1 MNFLDLTNN
10 GGHPFTGNDAMY
22 LQNEIRKVFY
32 HLFKSM
38 GDADPI
44 DFTVWINKPVINTF
58 STIAGDFYEH
68 GEGLVVIGGEARVV
82 PSCIG
87 SPKPYTPF
95 GGHDFYAITVDVNDP
110 IGVVNTQSGNTVAT
124 WKNRIAEI
132 IYGPVP
138 SQSFNDNPDFTYIFY
153 NLLNS
158 AGLIVTPAALTAGLN
173 LKANKIIDIWHIVG
187 NPSEPVYGT
196 GWSFYSAAMQF
207 RKNDVGQV
215 SIKLSAQN
223 GAYVYG
229 TPNHVVFTLPVG
241 YRPSFSQIIKYGSNG
256 DQNIVINP
264 SGTVSYTNSTIGTPG
279 LAIIEHFITF
289 DIN

>member
-1 MNFLDLTNN
+1 MNFLDLTHN

-32 HLFKSM
+32 HFFNSM
-38 GDADPI
+38 SAAEPFDNI
-44 DFTVWINKPVINTF
+44 VWLSKPTINVVLSGTH
-58 STIAGDFYEH
+58 YEH

-87 SPKPYTPF
+87 SPKPLSTTLGADYYTV
-95 GGHDFYAITVDVNDP
+95 AVDVNDP
-110 IGVVNTQSGNTVAT
+110 LGIVNTQSGNTVIT

-132 IYGPVP
+132 VHGLPP
-138 SQSFNDNPDFTYIFY
+138 STTFAQQPDLTNTFFSLLDN
-153 NLLNS
+153 
-158 AGLIVTPAALTAGLN
+158 AGLIVTPATLTAGLN
-173 LKANKIIDIWHIVG
+173 LKAHKIIDVWHIVG
-187 NPSEPVYGT
+187 NPFEPAYGT

-229 TPNHVVFTLPVG
+229 TANHVVFTLPVG

-279 LAIIEHFITF
+279 LATIEHFITF